1 MIITEILPY
10 GKMKSRVLTDGDL
23 VFSVYK
29 GELKK
34 YGLEEG
40 AELSERMTEDVLLPL
55 LTKRA
60 RERIV
65 KLLKDRDYPEEELR
79 KKLKLS
85 WYPEQC
91 ISDALRW
98 AQEKHYVDDRRFAEN
113 YIRWNGEGKSRRRLM
128 FDLTQ
133 KGIGRE
139 LAEELLE
146 EMPPDEAAQIRKELE
161 KQNYRPENADP
172 KERQRIAAKL
182 SRRGYSWT
190 QIENAMRYTDE
201 V

>member
-55 LTKRA
+55 LT
-60 RERIV
+60 
-65 KLLKDRDYPEEELR
+65 
-79 KKLKLS
+79 
-85 WYPEQC
+85 YPEQC
-91 ISDALRW
+91 ISDALKW

-113 YIRWNGEGKSRRRLM
+113 YIRWNGEGKSRKRLM
-128 FDLTQ
+128 YDLTQ
-133 KGIGRE
+133 KGISRE

-161 KQNYRPENADP
+161 KQKYHPEKADL

-190 QIENAMRYTDE
+190 QIENAMRHAEE

>member
-133 KGIGRE
+133 KGISRE

>member
-79 KKLKLS
+79 RKLKLS

-91 ISDALRW
+91 ISDALKW

-113 YIRWNGEGKSRRRLM
+113 YIRWNGEGKSRKRLM
-128 FDLTQ
+128 YDLTQ
-133 KGIGRE
+133 KGISRE

-161 KQNYRPENADP
+161 KQKYHPEKADM

-182 SRRGYSWT
+182 SRRGYYWT
-190 QIENAMRYTDE
+190 QIENAMRHAEE

>member
-23 VFSVYK
+23 VFSVYR

-40 AELSERMTEDVLLPL
+40 RELSERMTEEVLLPL

-65 KLLKDRDYPEEELR
+65 KLLKDRDYPEAELR
-79 KKLKLS
+79 RKLELS

-91 ISDALRW
+91 IAEALKW
-98 AQEKHYVDDRRFAEN
+98 ARERHYVDDRRFAEN

-128 FDLTQ
+128 YDLGQ
-133 KGIGRE
+133 KGISRE

-146 EMPPDEAAQIRKELE
+146 EMPPDEEAQIRKEL
-161 KQNYRPENADP
+161 KKLNYRPENADL

-190 QIENAMRYTDE
+190 QIENAMRRGEE

>member
-133 KGIGRE
+133 RGISRE

-190 QIENAMRYTDE
+190 QIENAMRHAEE

>member
-23 VFSVYK
+23 VFSVYR
-29 GELKK
+29 GELRE

-40 AELSERMTEDVLLPL
+40 KELPEKVLEEELMPL

-65 KLLKDRDYPEEELR
+65 KLLKDRDYPEAELR
-79 KKLKLS
+79 RKLELS

-91 ISDALRW
+91 IATALQW
-98 AQEKHYVDDRRFAEN
+98 ARDRHYVDDRRFAEN

-128 FDLTQ
+128 YDLTQ
-133 KGIGRE
+133 KGISRE
-139 LAEELLE
+139 LAEQLLE
-146 EMPPDEAAQIRKELE
+146 EMPPDEDAQIRKEL
-161 KQNYRPENADP
+161 KKRDYHPDSADP
-172 KERQRIAAKL
+172 KERQKIAAFL
-182 SRRGYSWT
+182 SRRGYSWSR
-190 QIENAMRYTDE
+190 IENALRRTEE

>member
-23 VFSVYK
+23 VFSVYRS
-29 GELKK
+29 ELRE

-40 AELSERMTEDVLLPL
+40 RELSEKMLEEVLFPL

-65 KLLKDRDYPEEELR
+65 RLLKDRDYPEAELR
-79 KKLKLS
+79 RKLQLS
-85 WYPEQC
+85 FCPEQC
-91 ISDALRW
+91 ASEALRW
-98 AQEKHYVDDRRFAEN
+98 AREKHYVDDRRFAEN
-113 YIRWNGEGKSRRRLM
+113 YIRWNDGKSRRRLL

-146 EMPPDEAAQIRKELE
+146 EMPPDEEAQIRRELE
-161 KQNYRPENADP
+161 KRNYRPDSADP
-172 KERQRIAAKL
+172 KERQKIAAFL
-182 SRRGYSWT
+182 SRRGYSWSR
-190 QIENAMRYTDE
+190 IESAMRRAEE

>member
-23 VFSVYK
+23 VFCVYK

-40 AELSERMTEDVLLPL
+40 AELSERMTENVLMPL

-65 KLLKDRDYPEEELR
+65 RLLKDRDYPEDELR
-79 KKLKLS
+79 RKLKAS

-91 ISDALRW
+91 ISDAVQW
-98 AQEKHYVDDRRFAEN
+98 ARDKHYVDDRRYAEN
-113 YIRWNGEGKSRRRLM
+113 FIRWNGTGKSRRRLLY
-128 FDLTQ
+128 DLTQ
-133 KGIGRE
+133 KGISRE

-190 QIENAMRYTDE
+190 QIENAMRHAEE

>member
-10 GKMKSRVLTDGDL
+10 GKIKSRVLTDGDL
-23 VFSVYK
+23 VFCVYK

-40 AELSERMTEDVLLPL
+40 AELSERMAENVLLPL

-65 KLLKDRDYPEEELR
+65 RLLKDRDYPEAELR
-79 KKLKLS
+79 RKLELS

-91 ISDALRW
+91 IAEALQW
-98 AQEKHYVDDRRFAEN
+98 ARDRHYTDDRRFAEN

-128 FDLTQ
+128 YDLAQ
-133 KGIGRE
+133 KGISRE

-146 EMPPDEAAQIRKELE
+146 EMPPDEEAQIRKELK
-161 KQNYRPENADP
+161 KQDYHPENADP

-190 QIENAMRYTDE
+190 QIENAMRHAEE

>member
-133 KGIGRE
+133 KGISRE

-146 EMPPDEAAQIRKELE
+146 EMPPDEGAQIRKELK
-161 KQNYRPENADP
+161 KQNYQPENADP

-182 SRRGYSWT
+182 SRRGYSWA

>member
-23 VFSVYK
+23 VFSVYR

-34 YGLEEG
+34 YRLEEG
-40 AELSERMTEDVLLPL
+40 AELSERMMEEVLLPL

-65 KLLKDRDYPEEELR
+65 RLLRDRDYPEAELR
-79 KKLKLS
+79 RKLELS

-91 ISDALRW
+91 IAEALKW
-98 AQEKHYVDDRRFAEN
+98 ARERHYVDDRRFAEN

-128 FDLTQ
+128 YDLGQ
-133 KGIGRE
+133 KGISRE

-146 EMPPDEAAQIRKELE
+146 EMPPDEEAQIRKEL
-161 KQNYRPENADP
+161 KKLNYRPENADL

-190 QIENAMRYTDE
+190 QIENAMRHAEE

>member
-10 GKMKSRVLTDGDL
+10 GKMKSRVLTDEDL
-23 VFSVYK
+23 VFSVYR

-40 AELSERMTEDVLLPL
+40 AELSGRMMEEVLLPL

-65 KLLKDRDYPEEELR
+65 RLLKDRDYPEAELR
-79 KKLKLS
+79 RKLELS

-91 ISDALRW
+91 IAEALQW
-98 AQEKHYVDDRRFAEN
+98 ARDRHYTDDRRFAEN

-128 FDLTQ
+128 YDLAQ
-133 KGIGRE
+133 KGISRE

-146 EMPPDEAAQIRKELE
+146 EMPPDEEAQIRKELK
-161 KQNYRPENADP
+161 KQDYHPENADP

-190 QIENAMRYTDE
+190 QIENAMRYTEE